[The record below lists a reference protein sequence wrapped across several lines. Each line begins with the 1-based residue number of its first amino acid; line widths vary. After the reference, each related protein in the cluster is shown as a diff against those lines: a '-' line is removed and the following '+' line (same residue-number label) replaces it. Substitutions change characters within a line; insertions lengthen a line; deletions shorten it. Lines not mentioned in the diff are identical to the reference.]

1 MDEIEELLN
10 KLRVENGVHS
20 SRLDAAVKKV
30 AQTETVEDRSWALL
44 ELAKVLADEG
54 EWRKAEAIAR
64 SIIGGQERAIALYE
78 IGRRQIS
85 RGLEE
90 AGVALLVDAAVV
102 AGPIQESW
110 QKAEILCHI
119 AKWLAVVS
127 KQDQARS
134 MWNEAIAVARDG
146 EQSHD
151 LQDSI
156 DCSSVLGEIA
166 LELALIGDV
175 EKARKVARD
184 IKSDPKRASASKAL
198 TRILSE
204 RAKT

>member
-1 MDEIEELLN
+1 MDEIEELLH

-20 SRLDAAVKKV
+20 SRLDAAAKKV
-30 AQTETVEDRSWALL
+30 AQTETVEERSWALL

-64 SIIGGQERAIALYE
+64 SIIGGQERAITLYE

-85 RGLEE
+85 RGLED

-102 AGPIQESW
+102 AGPIHESW

-119 AKWLAVVS
+119 AKWLAVAS

-175 EKARKVARD
+175 EEARKVARN